1 MNDPD
6 SAAEQKQ
13 QSQGGVPATPQNLPS
28 TQPATEQQLYQAEQ
42 KIEERMSAFER
53 STIRLTKIGLFVGIV
68 TLIIFA
74 GQLWE
79 MYEGGEQTDKLVG
92 YAKTQAN
99 STGDQADAAQ
109 QFSDTAEDINGRMSD
124 AVDQLGT
131 AAKNAKAGIRAT
143 QDAMRL
149 DQRAW
154 IVWKAIEGKPELD
167 KPWTLK
173 TYFTNSGKTPA
184 KNVRVNC
191 IVDHAKDES
200 ALDFNK
206 IAPETRPA
214 IIAPNDP
221 TTYCELNP
229 LKIDKVHQEVLNIF
243 SSKQEIIFFYG
254 FVTYDDIFR
263 REHWLTFC
271 HAMEPD
277 GKTWD
282 TCHVYNDTGDG
293 KKPKWKQQ
301 KAN

>member
-1 MNDPD
+1 MFTVVM
-6 SAAEQKQ
+6 A
-13 QSQGGVPATPQNLPS
+13 
-28 TQPATEQQLYQAEQ
+28 
-42 KIEERMSAFER
+42 
-53 STIRLTKIGLFVGIV
+53 
-68 TLIIFA
+68 
-74 GQLWE
+74 
-79 MYEGGEQTDKLVG
+79 LVG
-92 YAKTQAN
+92 LGTLYEII
-99 STGDQADAAQ
+99 GGG
-109 QFSDTAEDINGRMSD
+109 SDTHDLALAAKEQAGKMKDMSD
-124 AVDQLGT
+124 AADKIRQAAENMVTQDQRI
-131 AAKNAKAGIRAT
+131 ADNAKNSIQAT
-143 QDAMRL
+143 QNAMRQ

-154 IVWKAIEGKPELD
+154 VVWKAIEGKPELD

-184 KNVRVNC
+184 KNVKVNC

-229 LKIDKVHQEVLNIF
+229 LKIDKVNQEVLNIF

-277 GKTWD
+277 GKAWD